1 MTTSSNARLDRLMPA
16 LTFDE
21 RLDGLLAAYHADRRP
36 DPALLRTLPAA
47 DNARWN
53 DVADILNGLH
63 IRLGWYIDMVESFIT
78 QLELRLAL
86 ANVGR
91 YLAGSFTHK
100 AAEMTAAAES
110 LDLAVVGE
118 LIQRWQDIRLA
129 ELAAERFSDEL
140 GGRRLLHPDVIAML
154 AKCRERMLAMRDALA
169 DPDRRSVYA
178 FELPEPTEAH
188 LEHLL
193 DLLTIQP
200 SVN

>member
-1 MTTSSNARLDRLMPA
+1 MRTATSARLDRLMPA

-21 RLDGLLAAYHADRRP
+21 RLDGLLAAYHADRHA
-36 DPALLRTLPAA
+36 DPALLRTMPDS

-63 IRLGWYIDMVESFIT
+63 VRLGWYIT

-86 ANVGR
+86 ANVGHH
-91 YLAGSFTHK
+91 LSGSFKRK

-154 AKCRERMLAMRDALA
+154 AKCRSRMLAMRDALA
-169 DPDRRSVYA
+169 DPDRRSVYE
-178 FELPEPTEAH
+178 FDLPEPTEAH

-193 DLLTIQP
+193 DLLTIQA